1 MVEVAIHFVENF
13 WLLYDLSYIC
23 RKFTLLLIIN
33 NKMTHPLHKRFNSF
47 GLLTE
52 AEITHTLSYFK
63 PKSYKTG
70 KILVNFGEIN
80 DKLYFIEKGILR
92 EFSEQEQEQEQ
103 EQDNTITH
111 WLMPENNFEY
121 LVDSFWEQKP
131 SDIALEVIEDAK
143 LWEITKTDID
153 KLYIKFPQLNVIG
166 RILLEE
172 NLKKYERYNTIIR
185 KSPEI
190 RWQWFNDH
198 YAGLANRV
206 LVGHIAT
213 FLHMH
218 RVTLSKVRS
227 KSRKK

>member
-92 EFSEQEQEQEQ
+92 EFSEQEQ
-103 EQDNTITH
+103 DNTIMH

-172 NLKKYERYNTIIR
+172 NLKKYERYNAMIR
-185 KSPEI
+185 QDSES
-190 RWQWFNDH
+190 RWKWFNDN

-206 LVGHIAT
+206 SVRHIAT

-227 KSRKK
+227 KLSKR